1 MFDAKLKQ
9 RNLATNS
16 YLSAVE
22 QHANKNKERIEKL
35 QVFDSSYFL
44 VIFVLL
50 MMIFKICSFISQHL
64 VC

>member
-22 QHANKNKERIEKL
+22 QHANKNKERIENYKCL
-35 QVFDSSYFL
+35 IQ
-44 VIFVLL
+44 VIFW
-50 MMIFKICSFISQHL
+50 
-64 VC
+64 

>member
-35 QVFDSSYFL
+35 QVFDQ
-44 VIFVLL
+44 VIFW
-50 MMIFKICSFISQHL
+50 
-64 VC
+64 